1 MTTTTTVR
9 VNRDKVAISPR
20 RADCNYHF
28 PSRVGAVGQMQTGSR
43 LGPRNRIRGTN
54 VQKRMGSRSIAL
66 AVFASVRKNFPRF
79 AKDSIERGKFPLR
92 NVKKNCQRELLWK

>member
-1 MTTTTTVR
+1 MTTTTTIR

-43 LGPRNRIRGTN
+43 LGPRNRIRG
-54 VQKRMGSRSIAL
+54 QMYKSAWDHGRLRSRFLRS
-66 AVFASVRKNFPRF
+66 FANFPRF
-79 AKDSIERGKFPLR
+79 AKNEIELGDIT
-92 NVKKNCQRELLWK
+92 